1 MLRTARLLCLPR
13 LFGLAALNILQQR
26 SLLFP
31 LLSLQLFLGFLGPFS
46 GFLNLTTQAEQGIVF
61 RRCAQTPVD
70 IGQAFIQSPLLQALL
85 RNVSVVGGD
94 ALQSFQGSRV
104 IGL

>member
-31 LLSLQLFLGFLGPFS
+31 LLFPLLSLQFFLGFLGPFS
-46 GFLNLTTQAEQGIVF
+46 GFLNLTTQAQ
-61 RRCAQTPVD
+61 
-70 IGQAFIQSPLLQALL
+70 
-85 RNVSVVGGD
+85 
-94 ALQSFQGSRV
+94 
-104 IGL
+104 